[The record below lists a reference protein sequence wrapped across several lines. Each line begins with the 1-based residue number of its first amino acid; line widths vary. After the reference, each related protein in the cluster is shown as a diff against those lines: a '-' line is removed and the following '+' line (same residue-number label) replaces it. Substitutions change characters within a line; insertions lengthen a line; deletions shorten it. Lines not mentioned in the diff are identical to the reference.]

1 MALIGVWTNSSYN
14 PLTYEQ
20 QQNNAY
26 YIWQYF
32 QARGW
37 TMESVSAMLGNIQFE
52 SYINP
57 AQWQAG
63 HTIEDPNYPNDTGF
77 GLVQWTPWQKYAEW
91 AGSDYRTN
99 YQKQLARIQYEL
111 ENGLQWITQYGNMSF
126 YDFTQSTASVSY
138 LARVFEY
145 NYERGTWSDYRSQYA
160 ENWYTYLSGS
170 PQPPAPGGGNIPRWL
185 LFKIKGL
192 I

>member
-1 MALIGVWTNSSYN
+1 MALVGVWTNSSTN

-32 QARGW
+32 YAKGW
-37 TMESVSAMLGNIQFE
+37 TMESVSAMLGNMQFE

-63 HTIEDPNYPNDTGF
+63 HNIQDTSDQYSGF
-77 GLVQWTPWQKYAEW
+77 GLVQWTPWWNYTNW
-91 AGSDYRTN
+91 AGSGWQTN
-99 YQKQLARIQYEL
+99 YVKQLDRIQYEL

-160 ENWYTYLSGS
+160 ENWYTYLSGH
-170 PQPPAPGGGNIPRWL
+170 PQPPAPGGTLPVWL
-185 LFKIKGL
+185 LFKLKGL